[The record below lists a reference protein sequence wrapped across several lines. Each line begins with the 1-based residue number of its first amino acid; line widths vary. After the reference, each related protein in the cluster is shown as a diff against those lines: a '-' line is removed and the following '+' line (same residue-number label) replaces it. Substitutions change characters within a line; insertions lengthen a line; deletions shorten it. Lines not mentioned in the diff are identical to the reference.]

1 MAFQISPGV
10 NTSEIDLTT
19 VVPSVLTTAGAFA
32 GTFPWGPANQITLT
46 DSEINLIKTFAPKG
60 PDSDSAISFF
70 TAANYL
76 SYGNNLQ
83 IVRAVGDMANNA
95 TAGDNV
101 QVLNK
106 SVFEESYLLNNNND
120 DYGAFIARYPGSI
133 GNSLTVSVCANSATY
148 ATWDYKLYFSSAP
161 GTSDY
166 ATQQN
171 GSDDEM
177 HVVVVDA
184 GGQFTGVA
192 GTVLETFP
200 FISKAYDA
208 KLNGV
213 SNYYK
218 QVIFDTSKYVFAVDP
233 VDYANTSA
241 TWGEV
246 AADTAFFKPATNQ
259 LVSLTNG
266 SNDTPADGDLE
277 IAYDLFK
284 NKEAIDVSLVLTGN
298 ANATLQDYVISNIA
312 NPDPLTDARRDCVVF
327 VSPPYEAVVNNSGSE
342 TADIAAWTNTIT
354 RSSYV
359 FADSGWKYQYDKY
372 NNVYRW
378 IPLNG
383 DMAGLCVATD
393 TARDPWFSP
402 AGFNRGSVKNCI
414 KLAWNPAKSARDLI
428 YSVGVNPVVSF
439 PGQGTVLYGDK
450 TLQNKPSAFD
460 RINVRRLFIAL
471 EKAISTAAKYSLF
484 ELNDEFTRAQFVSL
498 ITPYLRDVQGRRG
511 ITDFKVVCDGT
522 NNTPQVI
529 DSNQFVGDI
538 YIKPARSINFIQL
551 NFIAVATGVDF
562 TTVVGAA

>member
-10 NTSEIDLTT
+10 NVSEIDLTT

-32 GTFPWGPANQITLT
+32 GTFPWGPANQITLI
-46 DSEINLIKTFAPKG
+46 DSEINLINTFAPKG

-70 TAANYL
+70 TAANFL

-83 IVRAVGDMANNA
+83 LVRSVGDMANNA

-106 SVFEESYLLNNNND
+106 SVFEQSFLYNNNSN
-120 DYGAFIARYPGSI
+120 DYGAFIAKFPGSL
-133 GNSLTVSVCANSATY
+133 GNSIEVAVCANTSTFS
-148 ATWDYKLYFSSAP
+148 TWDYKLYFSSAP

-166 ATQQN
+166 ATAQG
-171 GSDDEM
+171 GSNDEM
-177 HVVVVDA
+177 HVVVIDA
-184 GGQFTGVA
+184 AGQFTGVA
-192 GTVLETFP
+192 GTVLETFA
-200 FISKAYDA
+200 FVSKAYDA
-208 KLNGV
+208 KLNGI

-218 QVIFDTSKYVFAVDP
+218 QVIFDNSKYVYAIDP
-233 VDYANTSA
+233 VDYATTSA
-241 TWGEV
+241 TWGDM
-246 AADTAFFKPATNQ
+246 AAGTTFASPASNQ
-259 LVSLTNG
+259 LVTLSNG
-266 SNDTPADGDLE
+266 SDDIPSNGNLE
-277 IAYDLFK
+277 MAYDLFQ
-284 NKEAIDVSLVLTGN
+284 NKESIDISLVLTGD
-298 ANATLQDYVISNIA
+298 ADSTLQDYIISTIG
-312 NPDPLTDARRDCVVF
+312 NPDTLTDSRRDCVIF
-327 VSPPYEAVVNNSGSE
+327 VSPPQQTVVNNSGSE
-342 TADIAAWTNTIT
+342 SSDIVAWSNSIT
-354 RSSYV
+354 KSSYV

-383 DMAGLCVATD
+383 DMAGLCVNTD
-393 TARDPWFSP
+393 TVRDPWFSP

-414 KLAWNPAKSARDLI
+414 KLSWNPAKSARDII
-428 YSVGVNPVVSF
+428 YSAGVNPVVSF
-439 PGQGTVLYGDK
+439 PGQGVVLYGDK
-450 TLQNKPSAFD
+450 TLTNKPSAFD

-471 EKAISTAAKYSLF
+471 EKSISTAAKYSLF

-529 DSNQFVGDI
+529 DSNRFVGDI
-538 YIKPARSINFIQL
+538 YIKPARSINYIQL
-551 NFIAVATGVDF
+551 NFVAVATGVDF